1 MLGAVC
7 GFCLHQEGLEWMS
20 LEPKALSRIW
30 VQTEGRGRAEG
41 PKDTQHQGAGGG
53 RDPQVLRLGEEG
65 RPEQMWSWQGSPKAV
80 PTVMS
85 S

>member
-7 GFCLHQEGLEWMS
+7 GFCLHQRDWSGMS

-30 VQTEGRGRAEG
+30 VQTWEGRGRAEG

-53 RDPQVLRLGEEG
+53 RDPQVLPPG
-65 RPEQMWSWQGSPKAV
+65 RRGVA
-80 PTVMS
+80 
-85 S
+85 